1 MQRIV
6 KNAIECVLCGEI
18 VESKYR
24 HDFATHRCPG
34 LLERRGPDGLIAADG
49 GLAYLRRLGEP
60 ADYTDVSEFVEE

>member
-6 KNAIECVLCGEI
+6 RNAIECILCGAVI
-18 VESKYR
+18 ESKHR
-24 HDFATHRCPG
+24 HHFNAHSCKG